1 MVLSQSSWPG
11 AELASASAIKRAATR
26 QAFVLAVV
34 GGTAAGLTFAS
45 FRVPEPV
52 TKFVIVLAA
61 LGVLVEVTVVMIER
75 DRTVQQADR
84 LIEQG
89 FAFDRRTDITSVT
102 VAERVAYLN
111 SSKHRIALVRMCQQQ
126 LDLASAG
133 ESPIGYPQPYISIAT
148 LAQNA
153 DVLRRIIAKLNQGAG
168 LLQCCGLPGL
178 HMKESRM
185 LLHANA
191 KLGLAVRRAMVC
203 AIEERHMSQ
212 RQAAVVFNV
221 SLATANRESTRL
233 HSCVPRDEQA

>member
-1 MVLSQSSWPG
+1 MSQSSWPG

-45 FRVPEPV
+45 FRVPEPITTV
-52 TKFVIVLAA
+52 VIVLAA
-61 LGVLVEVTVVMIER
+61 LGVLVEATVVMIER
-75 DRTVQQADR
+75 DRTVQQADK

-89 FAFDRRTDITSVT
+89 FAFDRRADITSVT

-133 ESPIGYPQPYISIAT
+133 ESPMGYPQPYISIAT

-153 DVLRRIIAKLNQGAG
+153 DVLRRIISKLNQGACDPRAT
-168 LLQCCGLPGL
+168 LLLERTVLYNSPSPFCGTYEGW
-178 HMKESRM
+178 
-185 LLHANA
+185 
-191 KLGLAVRRAMVC
+191 
-203 AIEERHMSQ
+203 
-212 RQAAVVFNV
+212 RQAQEQFSQNLRAV
-221 SLATANRESTRL
+221 ARRIDEHGGAERPES
-233 HSCVPRDEQA
+233 S